1 MGEIVP
7 ESVMESVTR
16 TSNNFK
22 EFKTQFADFLPLCDP
37 DTLSEL
43 DPIERAQSLL
53 LLAKATTTLFACIL
67 RCNGVDPDDHPVRSE
82 LERLKLYQDKL
93 DKCTS
98 LSKEPLR
105 PSTTLNY
112 QAATR
117 FIEHSL
123 PDLTPDQRKNMRD
136 ISRREGVNRARSEGN
151 ASKRRKYLSSNK
163 TSVKTAAQE
172 FLEKATRLEKMM
184 IMTCHLILRVPLY
197 ILHVLLNTYFV
208 FFSRFIFTYECMS

>member
-1 MGEIVP
+1 MEPGAVP
-7 ESVMESVTR
+7 ESVMESVNT
-16 TSNNFK
+16 TSTNFN
-22 EFKTQFADFLPLCDP
+22 EFRPQFADFFPLCDP

-43 DPIERAQSLL
+43 DPLQRAQSLL
-53 LLAKATTTLFACIL
+53 LLAKATTTLFALKL

-82 LERLKLYQDKL
+82 LDRLKLYQEKL
-93 DKCTS
+93 DKCIN
-98 LSKEPLR
+98 LSNAPLR

-123 PDLTPDQRKNMRD
+123 PDLTSDQRKNMRE
-136 ISRREGVNRARSEGN
+136 ISRRDGVNRGRSEGN

-172 FLEKATRLEKMM
+172 FLEKATRELLGDDKSSFKG
-184 IMTCHLILRVPLY
+184 PLKP
-197 ILHVLLNTYFV
+197 HDSDDDDT
-208 FFSRFIFTYECMS
+208 ST